1 MVSVYRFLTQ
11 ILYPFLIIF
20 TYCRKFI
27 NKEHPERYKEKILHT
42 HFNVKKKDKS
52 KLIWF
57 HAASIGEFKSIL
69 PLVGKLN
76 TELIVLN
83 SLLLHLL

>member
-27 NKEHPERYKEKILHT
+27 NKEHPERYKEKILPT
-42 HFNVKKKDKS
+42 YFNVKKG
-52 KLIWF
+52 IN
-57 HAASIGEFKSIL
+57 
-69 PLVGKLN
+69 LN
-76 TELIVLN
+76 
-83 SLLLHLL
+83 